1 MGRNIKIL
9 PFINIFTYIFYFS
22 MNNFYIDKST
32 FYNCGNVKIIVDG
45 KLCTRINRYLSK
57 CKQNKDLHIVGLKEE
72 IPNNRVYE
80 KKKDISNN
88 EKEPT
93 GRKEQ
98 PAGCSLKNSKVN
110 KSFEKNKSCMFETK
124 KYSHLEKKIFKEL
137 DFVDF
142 LRRNKN
148 ISDKTYK
155 KIMRKKFSLRLGSP
169 LLLFLLLVTI
179 LIVDISLRLSSD
191 GNGFWNLSGLG
202 TTLKEYEKVL
212 MPYLEWLSKPLLT
225 SADSTSSS
233 VLGPLFSVILFVIP
247 FLLLGVTLISYILYY
262 HRKAKK
268 YEKIKFSKG

>member
-1 MGRNIKIL
+1 
-9 PFINIFTYIFYFS
+9 
-22 MNNFYIDKST
+22 ST
-32 FYNCGNVKIIVDG
+32 FYKCGNVNIIVDG
-45 KLCTRINRYLSK
+45 KLCRRINRYLEK

-80 KKKDISNN
+80 TKKDISNN
-88 EKEPT
+88 VKLSTGKKEQPT
-93 GRKEQ
+93 GR
-98 PAGCSLKNSKVN
+98 SLENSKVN
-110 KSFEKNKSCMFETK
+110 KSFVKNKSCMFETK

-142 LRRNKN
+142 LRSNKN

-155 KIMRKKFSLRLGSP
+155 KIMRKKLSLRLGSP
-169 LLLFLLLVTI
+169 LLLFLLLLTT

-202 TTLKEYEKVL
+202 KTLKEYEEVL
-212 MPYLEWLSKPLLT
+212 RPYLGWLSKPLLT
-225 SADSTSSS
+225 SGDSTSIS

-268 YEKIKFSKG
+268 YEKIKFSKK